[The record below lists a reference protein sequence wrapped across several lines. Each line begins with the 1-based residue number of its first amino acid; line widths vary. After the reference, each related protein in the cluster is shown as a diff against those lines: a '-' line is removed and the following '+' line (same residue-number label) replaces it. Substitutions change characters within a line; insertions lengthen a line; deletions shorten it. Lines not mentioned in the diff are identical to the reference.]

1 MTDNSAILD
10 ELIETAQG
18 LQGIAASLALIAS
31 GIGKQAAVAT
41 VAARRS
47 TEDVQDSVSSVQR
60 LLSSAHCIEQRVR
73 AQQADLDR
81 SRAAAVEGTAVVER
95 LSKSTRSI
103 GAVAGMIGEI
113 AGQSRLLALNARIEA
128 ARAGEAGRGFAV
140 VANEVGTLSSR
151 TGQATL
157 DIDAQASTLETEMTG
172 VADLFRENSEAAVST
187 TALIA
192 EVIADVADQ
201 VDAADNASRRCAQ
214 GAAHADDAAL
224 AMGRLATNASAVSM
238 IAEQIGAAA
247 DTLLANAQRLRCAN
261 DLPHLAA

>member
-1 MTDNSAILD
+1 MTDDPVILD

-31 GIGKQAAVAT
+31 GIGKHAAAAT
-41 VAARRS
+41 LAARRS
-47 TEDVQDSVSSVQR
+47 SEDVQDSVGSVQR
-60 LLSSAHCIEQRVR
+60 LLSSAHRIEQRVR

-81 SRAAAVEGTAVVER
+81 SRAVAVQGTSVVER

-103 GAVAGMIGEI
+103 GAVAGMIGDI

-128 ARAGEAGRGFAV
+128 ARAGNTGRGFAV
-140 VANEVGTLSSR
+140 VANEVGILSTR

-157 DIDAQASTLETEMTG
+157 DIDAQASELEAEMIG
-172 VADLFRENSEAAVST
+172 VADLFRANSDAALNT

-192 EVIADVADQ
+192 KVIGDVADQ
-201 VDAADNASRRCAQ
+201 VDAADQANQRCVQ

-224 AMGRLATNASAVSM
+224 AMGRLATNAAAISM
-238 IAEQIGAAA
+238 IAEQIGAVA

-261 DLPHLAA
+261 ELAETAA